1 MTLSSRRGCSCG
13 LVDSVVAEHGPEYV
27 EASAGQLPGPG
38 CTVAAVRRRVVHD
51 WRCPQDPSF
60 TDVVDGFLKDVGF
73 PVSDVTLSS
82 SPTDI
87 ADDINSTLS

>member
-1 MTLSSRRGCSCG
+1 
-13 LVDSVVAEHGPEYV
+13 
-27 EASAGQLPGPG
+27 
-38 CTVAAVRRRVVHD
+38 
-51 WRCPQDPSF
+51 
-60 TDVVDGFLKDVGF
+60 VDGFLKDVGF